1 MLAGVVVTLVEILG
15 GLTLLLGLFTR
26 WVAIS
31 LAIDMVVAH
40 PPYTCRMAFSSQGV
54 SSIP

>member
-40 PPYTCRMAFSSQGV
+40 PPYTCRMAFSCQGI